1 VIKKNSPPPTLQ
13 SIANELKIHVS
24 TVSRVLNGNESKAKG
39 AASAET
45 VKKIQ
50 ALALKLNYQPNLQ
63 AIGLRTNKT
72 KTITTFLPSISDI
85 VGALIFEGIDEAAH
99 ELGYVTFMSHTGD
112 NIDHQREQLT
122 HALARKVD
130 GLIFAD
136 ARQECRDL
144 IQNMKTRGVPT
155 VLVSRHLGP
164 EFCSITCDDVLGG
177 QLAAEHLLSL
187 GHKNMAILAGFE
199 YASTGSDR
207 ADGFQKYCHEKGVHI
222 PKNRIFHSRFD
233 SVAGREIGEALF
245 RQKDIPTAVFAVN
258 DFLAIGVMGAAR
270 AAGLHI
276 GRDVAIVGY
285 NDTPLAA
292 NLPIG
297 LTSIH
302 SPMHEMG
309 YQSMQMLYKIIN
321 GGQPQSVFLKP
332 HLLVRD
338 SSNPTS

>member
-1 VIKKNSPPPTLQ
+1 MIQKKTPSTTLQ
-13 SIANELKIHVS
+13 AIANELKIHVS
-24 TVSRVLNGNESKAKG
+24 TVSRVLSGNESKAKS
-39 AASAET
+39 AASEKT

-50 ALALKLNYQPNLQ
+50 DLALQLNYQPNLQ
-63 AIGLRTNKT
+63 AISLRTNKT

-85 VGALIFEGIDEAAH
+85 VGALIFEGINDAAH
-99 ELGYVTFMSHTGD
+99 ELGYLTFMSHTGD
-112 NIDHQREQLT
+112 NTDHQREQLR

-136 ARQECRDL
+136 ARQDSREL
-144 IQNMKTRGVPT
+144 LQGVKNQGIPT

-164 EFCSITCDDVLGG
+164 EFCSITCDDIRGG

-199 YASTGSDR
+199 YASTGADR
-207 ADGFQKYCHEKGVHI
+207 ARGFQQRCEENGVRI
-222 PKNRIFHSRFD
+222 PKNRLFHSKFD
-233 SVAGREIGEALF
+233 SVAGRTVGEALF
-245 RQKDIPTAVFAVN
+245 RQKNIPTAVFAVN

-270 AAGLHI
+270 AAGLRI
-276 GRDVAIVGY
+276 GHDIAIVGY

-297 LTSIH
+297 LTSIQ

-309 YQSMQMLYKIIN
+309 YQGMQMLYKIMN
-321 GGQPQSVFLKP
+321 GEPQQSVFLTP
-332 HLLVRD
+332 HLRVRD
-338 SSNPTS
+338 SSNPHL

>member
-1 VIKKNSPPPTLQ
+1 M
-13 SIANELKIHVS
+13 
-24 TVSRVLNGNESKAKG
+24 
-39 AASAET
+39 

-50 ALALKLNYQPNLQ
+50 ELALKLNYQPNLQ

-85 VGALIFEGIDEAAH
+85 VGALIFEGINEAAH

-112 NIDHQREQLT
+112 NIDYQREQLS

-136 ARQECRDL
+136 ARQECREL
-144 IQNMKTRGVPT
+144 IQQMKIRGVPT

-164 EFCSITCDDVLGG
+164 EFCSITCDDFLGG

-187 GHKNMAILAGFE
+187 GHHNIAILAGFE

-207 ADGFQKYCHEKGVHI
+207 TAGFLQSCEQKGIHV
-222 PKNRIFHSRFD
+222 PKDRVFHSRFD
-233 SVAGREIGEALF
+233 SIAGREIGDALF
-245 RQKDIPTAVFAVN
+245 RQKDIPTAIFAVN
-258 DFLAIGVMGAAR
+258 DFLAIGIMGAAS
-270 AAGLHI
+270 AAGLRI
-276 GRDVAIVGY
+276 GQDVAIVGY

-292 NLPIG
+292 NLPVG

-309 YQSMQMLYKIIN
+309 YESMQMLCKIIN
-321 GGQPQSVFLKP
+321 GEKAQSVRLKP

-338 SSNPTS
+338 SSNLSFQ

>member
-1 VIKKNSPPPTLQ
+1 MPKKIIAPTLQ
-13 SIANELKIHVS
+13 SIADELNIHVS
-24 TVSRVLNGNESKAKG
+24 TVSRVLNGNESKAKS
-39 AASAET
+39 AASAQT
-45 VKKIQ
+45 VKRIQ
-50 ALALKLNYQPNLQ
+50 DLALKLNYQPNLQ

-99 ELGYVTFMSHTGD
+99 ELGYVTFMSQTGD
-112 NIDHQREQLT
+112 NIEHQRKQLT

-136 ARQECRDL
+136 ARQECREL
-144 IQNMKTRGVPT
+144 ILNMKARGVPT

-164 EFCSITCDDVLGG
+164 EFCSITCDDFLGG
-177 QLAAEHLLSL
+177 QMAADHLLSL
-187 GHKNMAILAGFE
+187 GHENMAILAGFE
-199 YASTGSDR
+199 YASTGADR
-207 ADGFQKYCHEKGVHI
+207 TAGFRESCRRKGIHI
-222 PKNRIFHSRFD
+222 PEDRIFHSRFD
-233 SVAGREIGEALF
+233 SVAGRQIGEALF
-245 RQKDIPTAVFAVN
+245 QQKNRPTAVFAVN
-258 DFLAIGVMGAAR
+258 DFLAIGIMGAAR
-270 AAGLHI
+270 AAGLRI
-276 GRDVAIVGY
+276 GQDVAIVGY

-309 YQSMQMLYKIIN
+309 YQGMQMLYKLIN
-321 GGQPQSVFLKP
+321 GEKAQSALLEP

-338 SSNPTS
+338 SSNPNQQ